1 MKTSILVVGT
11 TPLLFAAFCL
21 TGCAAPYR
29 PPVYPIGPLTIK
41 TTELPD
47 GSTESWE
54 VDGGWIQP
62 PMLQM
67 RESQVRKVARLGI
80 KCPTFADLDGNDGST
95 QEGLPIDEVIAG
107 SPAERAGL
115 VQGDLL
121 LQIDGKNI
129 TSIYEL
135 RQHMDELPNLDQ
147 AVELTVCSTHQGES
161 AEQATNERQVQIVP
175 EAVEVTETEVDA
187 MALRPSVGVQHY
199 TGLQAATVPAEVAK
213 SIYGVDAAV
222 LLVTGVV
229 CGSPAYYAGLRA
241 GDRVLSIDGGPA
253 TLDDLRVA
261 VYDRVMDEGSLLIP
275 THDLLMFD
283 DEHRFASGAA
293 VSSPLTVKML
303 LGANDQRASD
313 DAPMLL
319 EVDGPLGPH
328 RAELP
333 LATEDLDNV
342 TKTNLPGIL
351 TSRST
356 AGGTG
361 VQFLDPGFTIGFD
374 YRSYATDSSTR
385 EPVHNLT
392 LQVLPFGMFEVRKY
406 PNQDVDEVTL
416 FWFLTF

>member
-1 MKTSILVVGT
+1 MRKSMLVVGT
-11 TPLLFAAFCL
+11 TPLLFAALCL

-29 PPVYPIGPLTIK
+29 PVVYPIGPLTIK

-47 GSTESWE
+47 GSTQSWE
-54 VDGGWIQP
+54 VDGGWSQP
-62 PMLQM
+62 PILQM

-80 KCPTFADLDGNDGST
+80 KGPSFADLAGNDGST
-95 QEGLPIDEVIAG
+95 QEGLPISEVIAG
-107 SPAERAGL
+107 SPADRAGL
-115 VQGDLL
+115 VEGDLL
-121 LQIDGKNI
+121 LQVDGKSV
-129 TSIYEL
+129 TSIYQL
-135 RQHMDELPNLDQ
+135 RQHMDELPHFDQ
-147 AVELTVCSTHQGES
+147 AVELTVHSMHQE
-161 AEQATNERQVQIVP
+161 ETPDQATNARQVQIVP
-175 EAVEVTETEVDA
+175 EPVEVTETEVDS

-213 SIYGVDAAV
+213 NIYGSDGSV

-261 VYDRVMDEGSLLIP
+261 VYDRLLDEAEFLLP
-275 THDLLMFD
+275 TDDLLMFD
-283 DEHRFASGAA
+283 DEHRFASGGP
-293 VSSPLTVKML
+293 VSSPLTVKFL
-303 LGANDQRASD
+303 LEANDQRASD

-333 LATEDLDNV
+333 LAIEDIDNV
-342 TKTNLPGIL
+342 TRTNLPGIL

-356 AGGTG
+356 VGGTG

-374 YRSYATDSSTR
+374 YRSYAT
-385 EPVHNLT
+385 
-392 LQVLPFGMFEVRKY
+392 
-406 PNQDVDEVTL
+406 
-416 FWFLTF
+416 